1 VTDAAATVP
10 SFPFIVGCG
19 RSGTTLLRA
28 VLDSHSQL
36 AIPGESHFLTPML
49 DDRARYE
56 HDGEFAR
63 DLFLADLVKSERF
76 LLWGLSA
83 TEVREALAQSESL
96 DLPRAIRILYLV
108 YATRQGKPRYG
119 DKTPNHVLRIPLFA
133 GVFPEA
139 RFIHLIRDG
148 RDVALSL
155 IDLSDWGPDD
165 VGTAALRWRQFV
177 EAGRRGAAEIDP
189 GRYLEIHYEELLTSP
204 DEALLRLCGFVDL
217 PFEETMLQYHERADS
232 LLRTV
237 SVPHTHARLRLP
249 LTTGL
254 RDWRTQMTDDDQA
267 IFDSV
272 AGDLLAELGYERSGP

>member
-1 VTDAAATVP
+1 VTDEAATVS
-10 SFPFIVGCG
+10 SFPFVVGCG

-56 HDGEFAR
+56 RDGEFEQN
-63 DLFLADLVKSERF
+63 LFLADLGESERF

-83 TEVREALAQSESL
+83 EEVRDALAESNSL
-96 DLPRAIRILYLV
+96 DLPQAIRVLYAV
-108 YATRQGKPRYG
+108 YATCQGKPRYG

-139 RFIHLIRDG
+139 RFVHVIRDG

-155 IDLSDWGPDD
+155 INLSEWGPKD

-177 EAGRRGAAEIDP
+177 EAGRRGATQIDP
-189 GRYLEIHYEELLTSP
+189 GRYLEIRYEELLTTP

-217 PFEETMLQYHERADS
+217 PFEKTMLRYYERADS

-237 SVPHTHARLRLP
+237 SVPHSHASLRLP
-249 LTTGL
+249 LTRGL

-272 AGDLLAELGYERSGP
+272 AGDLLGELGYERPGS